1 MIFIYV
7 THFFIDSVYYRETKQ
22 NGRTEQISIEKDH
35 QLELEFP
42 PILYG
47 SDKLQRKELN
57 IIISV

>member
-7 THFFIDSVYYRETKQ
+7 IDSVYYRETKE
-22 NGRTEQISIEKDH
+22 NGRTERISIETDH

-42 PILYG
+42 AILYG

-57 IIISV
+57 IIIYV